1 MTAMTD
7 LASRWLGGS
16 VVAASDESFG
26 EKENLL
32 NPAPAAF
39 EPGHYGNRGEI
50 VDGWETRRRRE
61 PGHDWAIIRLGAPG
75 VIASVDIDTSFF
87 TGNFPQTAGLEA
99 CGCEGYPIPGELAGT
114 GVTWEQILP
123 VSELAGD
130 SHNVFT
136 VTSTR
141 RFTHVRLS
149 AYPDGGI
156 ARLRVLGHV
165 VPDPRELD
173 GLTIDLAGQE
183 HGGIVAGSSDDFY
196 TSASHLNRPD
206 RARTMGEGWETRRRR
221 GPGHDNVLFR
231 LAFAGVVRRIVV
243 DTAHFK
249 YNASA
254 AVALYGCAQDPCPPD
269 DSPAWFPLL
278 SRTRLQPDTRHV
290 LPAESA
296 RPVSAVR
303 LDAFPD
309 GGLSRVRLLGSITA
323 DARRAAGYLWFN
335 SLPAPQAVD
344 CLATAGIPVKLAIE
358 IGGQRPLLADQA
370 AGLHTGTGDGGADAY
385 RLLAGMLEG
394 NASAAAKM
402 L

>member
-1 MTAMTD
+1 MTD

-39 EPGHYGNRGEI
+39 DPGHYGNRGEI

-61 PGHDWAIIRLGAPG
+61 PGHDWAIVRLGAPG
-75 VIASVDIDTSFF
+75 VITSVDIDTSFF
-87 TGNFPQTAGLEA
+87 TGNFPQTASIEA
-99 CGCEGYPIPGELAGT
+99 CGCEGYPSPEELT
-114 GVTWEQILP
+114 GSATAWEQIVP
-123 VSELAGD
+123 VSKLTGD

-136 VTSTR
+136 VTDTR

-156 ARLRVLGHV
+156 ARLRVLGQV

-173 GLTIDLAGQE
+173 GLTVDLASQE
-183 HGGIVAGSSDDFY
+183 HGGIVAESSDDFY
-196 TSASHLNRPD
+196 TSARQLNRPD
-206 RARTMGEGWETRRRR
+206 RARTMGEGWETQRRR
-221 GPGHDNVLFR
+221 GPGHDSVLFR

-254 AVALYGCAQDPCPPD
+254 CVALYGCAEDPCPPN
-269 DSPAWFPLL
+269 DSPAWVTLL
-278 SRTRLQPDTRHV
+278 GRTRLQPDTRHV
-290 LPAESA
+290 LAAVSA
-296 RPVSAVR
+296 QPVSTAR

-323 DARRAAGYLWFN
+323 DARRAAGYRWFN
-335 SLPAPQAVD
+335 SLPARQAID
-344 CLATAGIPVKLAIE
+344 CLANAGIPAGLAAE
-358 IGGQRPLLADQA
+358 IAGQRPLPHDHPI
-370 AGLHTGTGDGGADAY
+370 GLNTATEDANADAY
-385 RLLAGMLEG
+385 RRLADMLEG
-394 NASAAAKM
+394 SEP
-402 L
+402 

>member
-26 EKENLL
+26 EKESLL

-61 PGHDWAIIRLGAPG
+61 GGHDWAIIRLGAPG
-75 VIASVDIDTSFF
+75 VITSVDIDTSFF
-87 TGNFPQTAGLEA
+87 TGNFPQAASIEA
-99 CGCEGYPIPGELAGT
+99 CGCEGYPSPEELAGT
-114 GVTWEQILP
+114 GITWEQIVP
-123 VSELAGD
+123 VSKLTGD

-156 ARLRVLGHV
+156 ARLRVLGQV

-173 GLTIDLAGQE
+173 RLTIDLAGQG
-183 HGGIVAGSSDDFY
+183 HGGIVARSSDDFY
-196 TSASHLNRPD
+196 TSASQLNRPD
-206 RARTMGEGWETRRRR
+206 RARTMGEGWETQRRR
-221 GPGHDNVLFR
+221 GPGHDYVLFR

-254 AVALYGCAQDPCPPD
+254 AVALYGCARDPCPPE
-269 DSPAWFPLL
+269 DSPAWLPLL
-278 SRTRLQPDTRHV
+278 SRTRLQPDTRHMF
-290 LPAESA
+290 PAETA
-296 RPVSAVR
+296 QPVSAVR

-323 DARRAAGYLWFN
+323 EARRAAGYRWFN
-335 SLPAPQAVD
+335 SLPAPQAID
-344 CLATAGIPVKLAIE
+344 CLATAGIPVTLATE
-358 IGGQRPLLADQA
+358 IAGQRPLLANQP

-394 NASAAAKM
+394 NPR
-402 L
+402 

>member
-1 MTAMTD
+1 MTD

-39 EPGHYGNRGEI
+39 EPGHYGNHGEI

-75 VIASVDIDTSFF
+75 VITSVDIDTSFF
-87 TGNFPQTAGLEA
+87 TGNFPQTASIAA
-99 CGCEGYPIPGELAGT
+99 CGCEGYPSPEELAGT
-114 GVTWEQILP
+114 GNTWEQIVP
-123 VSELAGD
+123 VSELTGD

-156 ARLRVLGHV
+156 ARLRVLGQV
-165 VPDPRELD
+165 VPDPREVD
-173 GLTIDLAGQE
+173 GLTIDLASQE

-206 RARTMGEGWETRRRR
+206 RARTMGEGWETQRRRR
-221 GPGHDNVLFR
+221 PGHDHVLIR

-278 SRTRLQPDTRHV
+278 ARTRLQPDTRHV
-290 LPAESA
+290 FPAESA
-296 RPVSAVR
+296 RPVSTVR

-323 DARRAAGYLWFN
+323 EARRTAGYLWFN
-335 SLPAPQAVD
+335 SLPAPQAID
-344 CLATAGIPVKLAIE
+344 CLASAGIPVTLATE
-358 IGGQRPLLADQA
+358 ITGQRPLPADQPA
-370 AGLHTGTGDGGADAY
+370 RLRTGTGDGGAEAY
-385 RLLAGMLEG
+385 HLLAGMLEG
-394 NASAAAKM
+394 NGR
-402 L
+402 